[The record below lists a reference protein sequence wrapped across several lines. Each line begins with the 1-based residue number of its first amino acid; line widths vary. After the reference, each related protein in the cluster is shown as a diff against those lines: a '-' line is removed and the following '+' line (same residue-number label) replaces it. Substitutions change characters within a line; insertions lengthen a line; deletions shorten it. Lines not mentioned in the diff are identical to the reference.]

1 MQGTWP
7 EAMHTQLLE
16 LARRGKE
23 TALQRLKRQ
32 DFFFFTKIKSQSKPA
47 KDAINGYIKKCS
59 FISET

>member
-7 EAMHTQLLE
+7 EAMRTQLLE

-23 TALQRLKRQ
+23 TALQRLKGKI
-32 DFFFFTKIKSQSKPA
+32 FFFTKIKSQSKPA
-47 KDAINGYIKKCS
+47 KDAINSFIKKCS